1 MNTYFRM
8 LQNKPAKP
16 QLSHDL
22 LIYFSPPTLHFT
34 PVFQTIKNPFEL
46 LYGQDPGGKCQVW
59 YYEREFFLIFQGY
72 IEGYIDF
79 K

>member
-1 MNTYFRM
+1 M

-22 LIYFSPPTLHFT
+22 QIYFSPLDCILPLSSK
-34 PVFQTIKNPFEL
+34 PLKIL
-46 LYGQDPGGKCQVW
+46 LNSFYGQDPGGKCQVW
-59 YYEREFFLIFQGY
+59 YYEREFCLIFQGY